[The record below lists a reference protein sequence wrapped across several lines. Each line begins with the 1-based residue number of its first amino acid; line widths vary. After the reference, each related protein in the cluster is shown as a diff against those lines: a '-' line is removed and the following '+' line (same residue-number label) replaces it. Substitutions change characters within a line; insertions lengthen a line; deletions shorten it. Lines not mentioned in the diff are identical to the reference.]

1 MHQVLLS
8 LGANLGNPRE
18 TISRAIA
25 LIANRVLANV
35 RASEFYE
42 TAPVGVTDQPVFINA
57 AVVGYS
63 SAEPRQIHNAC
74 KLIEQE
80 LGRMHRERWHEREI
94 DIDVILIGSIIIDDG
109 KLQIPHP
116 RFHERRFVLQPACDL
131 IPLALCPASSK
142 TLSRLLEECAD
153 ETSQPVLMPRG

>member
-8 LGANLGNPRE
+8 LGANLGDPRA
-18 TISRAIA
+18 TIARAID
-25 LIANRVLANV
+25 LIGQRILTNI
-35 RASEFYE
+35 RASDFYQ
-42 TAPVGVTDQPVFINA
+42 TAPVGVTDQPAFINV
-57 AVVGYS
+57 AVVGFS
-63 SAEPRQIHNAC
+63 SAEPREIHDAC

-80 LGRMHRERWHEREI
+80 LGRIHRERWHEREI
-94 DIDVILIGSIIIDDG
+94 DIDVILVSDIIIDDG
-109 KLQIPHP
+109 KMQIPHP

-142 TLSRLLEECAD
+142 TLSRLLEECID